1 MPTPVAPADGATVQ
15 AGAPVTFTAR
25 GQGAL
30 VVRIARSPAVVDGC
44 GAIAEDGGRLDGTL
58 SPADPSLVQFTAPTG
73 LGAGEWFWQV
83 GSPADCTRARY
94 GASRPKGRARPPT
107 PAAPGKPAVSPK
119 PSPAG
124 TLPKLSRVAIP
135 SRIGKSNHALLVLA
149 LGEGSPSVSRSR
161 FVALVRNSAQRWR
174 LDARGPV
181 KRIPRLGDAHNDVGF
196 AASLVSQGALGTTTL
211 LRQNYV
217 RVRRVCAAS
226 GCRTMRTPAG
236 SRIVERDLALLPDVP
251 WAQGPAHPTTE
262 EYDLET
268 VVLHELGHWAG
279 NLRHTPVG
287 CHDTPMVKGLG
298 PGEWWR
304 SSSDWHYDDCGR
316 PRASALDVPARRGC
330 TDARRDRRPLS
341 RAGRAGGDR
350 PSASST
356 KYQTSAGARASTPTR
371 KARSAS
377 SGPPA
382 SSTTPTARSRSTASR
397 STTPTTSRATRSRR
411 PDRPRRRPPRGRT
424 QQRVSRLAWAA
435 MDAALPPGPREPAAL
450 QTLEWVARP
459 TAFLRRC
466 AAAYGEA
473 FTIRLAF
480 DDAPLV
486 LVWHPDAV
494 RAVYA
499 AHPSVAQRGASPGPL
514 RPVAGPRSILF
525 ADGEEHLRI
534 RRLMLASFHG
544 ERIAAYRASPT
555 SSPSSTSP
563 AGRAGARSR
572 RWG

>member
-1 MPTPVAPADGATVQ
+1 MLPFLRLTSAALAAVAVLAAPAAAQAPVPTPVAPADGATVQ

-44 GAIAEDGGRLDGTL
+44 GAIAEDGGRLDGTV

-83 GSPADCTRARY
+83 GSPADCTAGPVRRIAVE
-94 GASRPKGRARPPT
+94 GSSAAPAT
-107 PAAPGKPAVSPK
+107 PATPAKPGVSPK

-149 LGEGSPSVSRSR
+149 LGEGSPTVSRSR
-161 FVALVRNSAQRWR
+161 FVALVRNSAKRWR

-181 KRIPRLGDAHNDVGF
+181 KRIPRLGDARNDVGF

-304 SSSDWHYDDCGR
+304 SSGDWHYDACGAGR
-316 PRASALDVPARRGC
+316 ARAASALDVPSLAAPPEGITERVVE
-330 TDARRDRRPLS
+330 
-341 RAGRAGGDR
+341 
-350 PSASST
+350 
-356 KYQTSAGARASTPTR
+356 QT
-371 KARSAS
+371 
-377 SGPPA
+377 
-382 SSTTPTARSRSTASR
+382 
-397 STTPTTSRATRSRR
+397 
-411 PDRPRRRPPRGRT
+411 
-424 QQRVSRLAWAA
+424 V
-435 MDAALPPGPREPAAL
+435 
-450 QTLEWVARP
+450 V
-459 TAFLRRC
+459 
-466 AAAYGEA
+466 
-473 FTIRLAF
+473 
-480 DDAPLV
+480 
-486 LVWHPDAV
+486 V
-494 RAVYA
+494 R
-499 AHPSVAQRGASPGPL
+499 
-514 RPVAGPRSILF
+514 
-525 ADGEEHLRI
+525 
-534 RRLMLASFHG
+534 
-544 ERIAAYRASPT
+544 
-555 SSPSSTSP
+555 
-563 AGRAGARSR
+563 
-572 RWG
+572 